1 MKWPLSVAPSKIGEK
16 SGVSSP
22 SSSSMSRRDGGGGYS
37 SRYTSRPSDNLVF
50 SRLEFR
56 VTWSKYED
64 LGDMW
69 NCDLLESVHGI
80 QYDFDAIFVKD
91 ECWAR
96 DYYLCSIF
104 FFFLEFLDFFF
115 SVEYEIFQFC
125 KFDFL

>member
-1 MKWPLSVAPSKIGEK
+1 M
-16 SGVSSP
+16 
-22 SSSSMSRRDGGGGYS
+22 
-37 SRYTSRPSDNLVF
+37 
-50 SRLEFR
+50 
-56 VTWSKYED
+56 TWSKYED
-64 LGDMW
+64 LSDMW